1 MLMLVIRTCANVE
14 DNELKRYLL
23 LYFEVTGLGLE
34 NCDPERRSMF
44 VLVWFVNWIIIDIIL
59 LFIYLICYFIIFS
72 NSLLKDLESANE
84 YLVGATLRFISKITD
99 KEIMSQL
106 LASVVRRL

>member
-1 MLMLVIRTCANVE
+1 MVEAISSALAVMLDGRGQKKLAEDTTESIQGLLESKRAENKKQGLNSIMHLHQIGEKEAAQKMLMLVIRTCANVE

-44 VLVWFVNWIIIDIIL
+44 VL
-59 LFIYLICYFIIFS
+59 
-72 NSLLKDLESANE
+72 
-84 YLVGATLRFISKITD
+84 
-99 KEIMSQL
+99 
-106 LASVVRRL
+106 